1 IANACELNKRV
12 IYATD
17 GAGRVVGRKLIAIS
31 DDGKLVGFH
40 TYSSLADEPARVA
53 LRGIFARYAAEL
65 AKRCRLELADEGVVS
80 TLFAEAWYDDGVT
93 PWSDERI
100 AKPTTAS

>member
-1 IANACELNKRV
+1 V

-17 GAGRVVGRKLIAIS
+17 GAGRVVGRKLVAVG

-40 TYSSLADEPARVA
+40 TYSSLADEPARAA
-53 LRGIFARYAAEL
+53 LRAVFARYATDFA
-65 AKRCRLELADEGVVS
+65 ARCGLELADQGVVS

-93 PWSDERI
+93 PWGEDRVS
-100 AKPTTAS
+100 KSSS